1 MPAADLDVLQ
11 RQPALQDVE
20 RPLLLAVA
28 AFTAFEGAVVLP
40 PSAAG
45 TTSTWCASLWS
56 LLPLLGGVRG
66 TADMVPAA
74 GPPAPDRDPTASQAN
89 RSHRRGTA
97 RVQPVAGVPGAGQ
110 QAGCACTAASAP
122 HPALDL

>member
-40 PSAAG
+40 PSVAG

-56 LLPLLGGVRG
+56 LLMLLGVRG
-66 TADMVPAA
+66 TVDMVPAA
-74 GPPAPDRDPTASQAN
+74 GPLAPDRDPTASQPPPRDQAGAT
-89 RSHRRGTA
+89 SA
-97 RVQPVAGVPGAGQ
+97 VAGVAVH
-110 QAGCACTAASAP
+110 AHARCIHVS
-122 HPALDL
+122 LLR